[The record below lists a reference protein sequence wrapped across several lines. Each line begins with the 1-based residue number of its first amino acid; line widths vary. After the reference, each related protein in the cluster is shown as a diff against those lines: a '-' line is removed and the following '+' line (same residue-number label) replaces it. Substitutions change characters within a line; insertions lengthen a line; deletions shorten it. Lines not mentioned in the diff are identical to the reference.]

1 MIYDAMPDEAMRRLL
16 DYDRRRYWLA
26 NGWSIRFRIAEVAV
40 TTERPHGIKYSFT
53 LHDVN
58 RTRLLGFDN
67 AHGLPR
73 VQAYDHRHRFRRTA
87 ELVPYHYQGADEL
100 ICDFFAAVEMACR
113 QEGAPF
119 EFEAEDVELELEDD
133 DGTEESS

>member
-1 MIYDAMPDEAMRRLL
+1 MFMPDEAMRRLL

-26 NGWSIRFRIAEVAV
+26 NGWSIRFRVAEAPV
-40 TTERPHGIKYSFT
+40 TTGRPHGIKYSFT
-53 LHDVN
+53 LHDVD

-73 VQAYDHRHRFRRTA
+73 VQAYDHRHRFRRTK
-87 ELVPYHYQGADEL
+87 ELVAYDYRGTDEL

-113 QEGAPF
+113 TEGAPF
-119 EFEAEDVELELEDD
+119 EFEAEDVELEPEDE
-133 DGTEESS
+133 DGTEEPV

>member
-1 MIYDAMPDEAMRRLL
+1 MPDEAMRRLL

-26 NGWSIRFRIAEVAV
+26 NGWSIRFRVSQTAA
-40 TTERPHGIKYSFT
+40 TTDRPHGIRYSFT
-53 LHDVN
+53 LHDVD

-73 VQAYDHRHRFRRTA
+73 VQAYDHRHRFRKTA
-87 ELVPYHYQGADEL
+87 ELVPYNYQGADEL

-113 QEGAPF
+113 QEGVAF
-119 EFEAEDVELELEDD
+119 EFEAEDMELDPEDD
-133 DGTEESS
+133 DGAEESF